1 MLTYQSMS
9 ESQRKLHDFVKNAS
23 GWLWWDEKQIG
34 NDGAQA
40 VAEALK
46 VNTTLTHLELRE
58 NQIGD
63 VGARAIAETLKV
75 NKTVMEVAL
84 SWNQISDAGARAIAE
99 TLKVNTN
106 LRWLTLS
113 SNQVGDAGARAIAE
127 TLKVNTTMKRL
138 FLYHNQIGDAGAQ
151 AIAEALK
158 VNTNLIW
165 LHLKVNRIGDAGAQA
180 IAAALKVN
188 KTLTE
193 LTLENN
199 CIGQVGIQAL
209 DEARKVNGILT
220 KLDIQDQINP
230 LAFSLLPRLAT
241 SEDWQRVFH
250 LLTRRHELEN
260 QPALLPALP
269 AEVAELVMHEA
280 EYLQGVQHIHQARS
294 SYNQIDFLKLTMPRS
309 SNGNSIRVKAIQ
321 VLREQYEAKS
331 DPFEQYEAKSDPF
344 DLIVRDEH
352 GAVRYK
358 WVAEALVVD
367 SNIQLVTISPTDHPV
382 IRQLRA
388 GWEVEVQLGQSF
400 RFVRL
405 ASLSVGYIERQ
416 D

>member
-1 MLTYQSMS
+1 MS
-9 ESQRKLHDFVKNAS
+9 ESQRELHDIVKNAN
-23 GWLWWDEKQIG
+23 GWIWWDGKKIG

-46 VNTTLTHLELRE
+46 VNTTVTHLDVRE

-75 NKTVMEVAL
+75 NKTVVEVAL

-99 TLKVNTN
+99 TFKVNTN
-106 LRWLTLS
+106 LRWL
-113 SNQVGDAGARAIAE
+113 I
-127 TLKVNTTMKRL
+127 
-138 FLYHNQIGDAGAQ
+138 LYHNQIGDAGAQ

-158 VNTNLIW
+158 VNTNLI
-165 LHLKVNRIGDAGAQA
+165 LLYLSVNRIGDIGALA
-180 IAAALKVN
+180 LAEALKVN
-188 KTLTE
+188 KTLTD

-209 DEARKVNGILT
+209 GEARKVNGILT

-241 SEDWQRVFH
+241 SEDWQSVFH
-250 LLTRRHELEN
+250 LLTGRHEKEN

-280 EYLQGVQHIHQARS
+280 EYLQGVQHIHQAWARN
-294 SYNQIDFLKLTMPRS
+294 NQIAFLKLTMPRS

-321 VLREQYEAKS
+321 VLREQSEAKS
-331 DPFEQYEAKSDPF
+331 GRF
-344 DLIVRDEH
+344 DLIVRDEL

-358 WVAEALVVD
+358 WAAEAPVVG

-382 IRQLRA
+382 IRQMRE
-388 GWEVEVQLGQSF
+388 GWEVEVELGQYYS
-400 RFVRL
+400 FVRL